1 MMMYGA
7 RMPYNRLSFRRLLIA
22 ATLASCAVLVFSSS
36 ASAGTIGINPPIGS
50 SIVTDLNHVTAVTTK
65 AKGQKLYNALLKLK
79 LPSAWSFASYSA
91 ISSGGV
97 RLGNVNIELGAG
109 TSPEAGS
116 QFVTFEPPTLTGLTA
131 ALDER
136 GIKHGAPDPQMVG
149 PKLLYTLVE
158 LPGFAQA
165 NKLTAQF
172 CAYNF
177 TVPIPRVAPAN
188 NAGLVSVSR
197 VRINAKDPAS
207 WSKLFAPAKPS
218 AGYVYRLPSGPVV
231 QLIRSSSNSVA
242 SVDVAVKNVA
252 TAAKAFRA
260 VGIPVKSNVA
270 LVGSLK
276 LRLLKAY

>member
-1 MMMYGA
+1 
-7 RMPYNRLSFRRLLIA
+7 MPHNRLSSRRLLTA
-22 ATLASCAVLVFSSS
+22 ATLASFAVLVFSSS
-36 ASAGTIGINPPIGS
+36 ASAGTVGINPPIGS

-65 AKGQKLYNALLKLK
+65 AKAQKLYNALLKLK
-79 LPSAWSFASYSA
+79 LPSAWPFASYSA

-116 QFVTFEPPTLTGLTA
+116 QFVTFQPPTLTGLTA

-158 LPGFAQA
+158 LPSFAQA

-172 CAYNF
+172 CVYNF
-177 TVPIPRVAPAN
+177 PDGKPTRIAPAN
-188 NAGLVSVSR
+188 RAGLVSVSR
-197 VRINAKDPAS
+197 VRINTKDPVS

-260 VGIPVKSNVA
+260 VGISVKSNVA

-276 LRLLKAY
+276 LRLLKAH